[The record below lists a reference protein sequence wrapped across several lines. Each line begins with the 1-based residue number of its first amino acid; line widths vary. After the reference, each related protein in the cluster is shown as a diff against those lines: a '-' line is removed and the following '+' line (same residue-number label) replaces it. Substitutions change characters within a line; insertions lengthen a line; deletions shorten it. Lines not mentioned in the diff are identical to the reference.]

1 MTTDSRGVGRLSVWL
16 GLLAVLGAAGCA
28 SPRSPESETAPV
40 VKAGPVQTGTGDA
53 EAAATDGRSPAA
65 QYNIPPGH
73 LPPPGMCR
81 VWVPGEPPGQQEKEH
96 PVGRCSTLRASIPAG
111 AWLVYRPT
119 DDGKHVRV
127 WQYGEDRRVL
137 AQRIYDIATG
147 ELIRHV
153 APTSG
158 G

>member
-1 MTTDSRGVGRLSVWL
+1 MTTETRGAGQTVGWL
-16 GLLAVLGAAGCA
+16 CVLAALAAAGCA
-28 SPRSPESETAPV
+28 SHRSSGSERESV
-40 VKAGPVQTGTGDA
+40 VKAGAVRTENGDA
-53 EAAATDGRSPAA
+53 EAAATEGQSTAA

-119 DDGKHVRV
+119 DDRKHVRV

-153 APTSG
+153 APASG

>member
-1 MTTDSRGVGRLSVWL
+1 MTRRSSRAGPLSKWL
-16 GLLAVLGAAGCA
+16 CLLAVLGAGGC
-28 SPRSPESETAPV
+28 SSHRSPGSDTEPV
-40 VKAGPVQTGTGDA
+40 VEAGAVQTGTKDA
-53 EAAATDGRSPAA
+53 EAGSPDGRSTGA

-81 VWVPGEPPGQQEKEH
+81 IWVPDEPPGQQEKKY
-96 PVGRCSTLRASIPAG
+96 PVGRCSALRANIPAG

-119 DDGKHVRV
+119 DDSRHVRV
-127 WQYGEDRRVL
+127 WQFGEDRRVL
-137 AQRIYDIATG
+137 AQRIYDITTG

-153 APTSG
+153 APASG